1 MNILII
7 TSEWPT
13 KSYPNDVPF
22 LVDNIRSI
30 QEHGIYTDVLKVD
43 SGSIYSQFNSIW
55 KIKNKLS
62 LKPYDLIHTHF
73 GWNGLIG
80 IWFDKP
86 HIISFHGSD
95 LNHPNRWTIR
105 TIIIHIISYQIQF
118 SSM

>member
-62 LKPYDLIHTHF
+62 LKLVFLEKI
-73 GWNGLIG
+73 
-80 IWFDKP
+80 
-86 HIISFHGSD
+86 
-95 LNHPNRWTIR
+95 
-105 TIIIHIISYQIQF
+105 
-118 SSM
+118 